1 MEIFS
6 TFSKF
11 KVFIVFLTVVVLAPV
26 AISAAGV
33 LDKTFG
39 ANGTVSTTIGTDAQA
54 KAVVVQ
60 PDGKILTAGN
70 VGTGDSRDTVLVR
83 YNSNGSL
90 DTSFGNNGIVISAL
104 SPIDEL
110 INDVALQSDGK
121 IIVAGNLTVPATGA
135 IDFMVA
141 RFNQNGT
148 LDTTFGS
155 NGIATFDQ
163 SATDIFNA
171 VAIQPDD
178 KIVAV
183 GATSQNGW
191 EFAALRFNS
200 NGTLDGGF
208 GNGGVLFL
216 EYTPY
221 SNNHHF
227 RSVQLLPNG
236 RIIIGGTAWDGGGT
250 DVLVMLEPNGAM
262 VMDFGQ
268 NGFAG
273 EYYGPSESPSP
284 TFDFNVLPDGKI
296 LTLSK
301 YGVRRRMSNGA
312 DDPSFKKVFGGPV
325 ENISNAGS
333 RIAVRS
339 DGRFIVLNQR
349 RAGTQPFAYAYE
361 PNGGDI
367 NHAKNVSGNDIALQG
382 DDKFVVVNSSATNFV
397 VSRYNSINSPGTRIA
412 DLDFDEKT
420 DLFVQTPGQTVN
432 MLKSSSGVGQSYDV
446 DGRLIPELFL
456 HVVYPG
462 PQPLGYGITFWKVD
476 QNSLGYFGENIGAGI
491 RTGSRWGIAGDIP
504 VGFDIDGITEEF
516 IYPTKSSE
524 YAIFRPSDGTWWTI
538 NRSGNHSVVQWG
550 ISGDKPVPADYDYDG
565 ITDYAVYRPSTGT
578 WWILRSSDRS
588 YMEIKFGIASDI
600 PLTGDFD
607 GDGKADFTVY
617 RPSEGNWYQLLTKE
631 GFRVINWGIA
641 TDYPV
646 PGDYDG
652 DGKHDVAV
660 YREGVWYLLQ
670 STDGMRIV
678 NWGNPGDLPVSVRY
692 DQ

>member
-1 MEIFS
+1 M
-6 TFSKF
+6 
-11 KVFIVFLTVVVLAPV
+11 
-26 AISAAGV
+26 
-33 LDKTFG
+33 DKSFG
-39 ANGTVSTTIGTDAQA
+39 TNGNVSTTIGTSA
-54 KAVVVQ
+54 KSNAVVVQ
-60 PDGKILTAGN
+60 PDGKILTVGN
-70 VGTGDSRDTVLVR
+70 VGTGNTRDTVMVR

-90 DTSFGNNGIVISAL
+90 DTGFGNNGVVIFAL
-104 SPIDEL
+104 SPVDEL
-110 INDVALQSDGK
+110 ANDIGLQSDGK
-121 IIVAGNLTVPATGA
+121 IIVAGNIMVQATSA
-135 IDFMVA
+135 VDFMVA

-163 SATDIFNA
+163 SPTDIFNA
-171 VAIQPDD
+171 VVIQPDN

-200 NGTLDGGF
+200 NGTLDDGF
-208 GNGGVLFL
+208 SNGGVFIL

-221 SNNHHF
+221 SNNHYF

-236 RIIIGGTAWDGGGT
+236 RIIVGGTAWDTGGT

-262 VMDFGQ
+262 AQDFGQ
-268 NGFAG
+268 NGITG
-273 EYYGPSESPSP
+273 EYFGGSESPSQ
-284 TFDFNVLPDGKI
+284 TFDFAVLPNGKI

-312 DDPSFKKVFGGPV
+312 DDQSFRKVFGGSA

-333 RIAVRS
+333 NIAVRS

-349 RAGTQPFAYAYE
+349 RGGTQPYAYSYE

-367 NHAKNVSGNDIALQG
+367 NHAKNISGNDIAIQG
-382 DDKFVVVNSSATNFV
+382 DNKFVVINSSASNLGI
-397 VSRYNSINSPGTRIA
+397 SRYNSINSPGTRIA

-420 DLFVQTPGQTVN
+420 DLFAQTAEQTVN
-432 MLKSSSGVGQSYDV
+432 LLRSTSSSGQSFDV
-446 DGRLIPELFL
+446 DGRVIPELYL
-456 HVVYPG
+456 HVYPG
-462 PQPLGYGITFWKVD
+462 LEPLGYGITFWKVD
-476 QNSLGYFGENIGAGI
+476 QNSLGYFGGNIGTGI
-491 RTGSRWGIAGDIP
+491 RLVSRWGIAGDIP
-504 VGFDIDGITEEF
+504 VGFDIDGVTEEF

-524 YAIFRPSDGTWWTI
+524 YAIFRPSDGTWWII
-538 NRSGNHSVVQWG
+538 NRDGTHFVVKWG
-550 ISGDKPVPADYDYDG
+550 LNGDKPVPADYDYDG
-565 ITDYAVYRPSTGT
+565 ITDFAVYRPSTGT

-607 GDGKADFTVY
+607 GDGKADLTVY
-617 RPSEGNWYQLLTKE
+617 RPSEGHWYQLLTSE
-631 GFRVINWGIA
+631 GFRVVKWGIS

-660 YREGVWYLLQ
+660 YRAGIWYLLE
-670 STDGMRIV
+670 SSGGMRIV
-678 NWGNPGDLPVSVRY
+678 PFGNPGDVPIAVRY